1 MCFTVTKRQP
11 EQLRNILLYDGRRG
25 TKEKGSRVSEVT
37 PIVDDQEMLRA
48 YAETIKLKD
57 AEIERL
63 KDKIRGLEKL
73 NQMTDEEVVMELK
86 AETGQLKSLLTRAAD
101 ALENLE
107 VGSFVHGRP
116 LGLIAELR
124 KAAE

>member
-1 MCFTVTKRQP
+1 
-11 EQLRNILLYDGRRG
+11 LLYDGRRG
-25 TKEKGSRVSEVT
+25 TKEKGRRVREVT

-101 ALENLE
+101 ALESTKWDWHQARL
-107 VGSFVHGRP
+107 
-116 LGLIAELR
+116 LIDELR
-124 KAAE
+124 KAAK